1 MIELNKKVEPAERS
15 KEKGLVTEAE
25 EESGTRK
32 EKQIER
38 RW

>member
-15 KEKGLVTEAE
+15 KEKGLVTELKKKVE
-25 EESGTRK
+25 P
-32 EKQIER
+32 EKRANKR